1 MKNALYH
8 RWIGGLV
15 LLAGIGMSGP
25 TVAETTAPGEGTQ
38 RRHKMP
44 FEEMDQNKDGKLT
57 LEEHRNFHE
66 SKSKQWFQDM
76 DLNKDGA
83 VTQEEIK
90 SAHERRGP
98 KKFEDLD
105 ANRDGQINK
114 EEFETGRE
122 KR

>member
-1 MKNALYH
+1 
-8 RWIGGLV
+8 
-15 LLAGIGMSGP
+15 
-25 TVAETTAPGEGTQ
+25 
-38 RRHKMP
+38 
-44 FEEMDQNKDGKLT
+44 
-57 LEEHRNFHE
+57 
-66 SKSKQWFQDM
+66 M